1 MKEGLIPRRYAKAL
15 YKYAQEHQCTQ
26 QVYTDAQRIEE
37 VFATH
42 PTLSKALGNPAI
54 STTEKEQLLVMASG
68 NEAHQAIL
76 RFINLVI
83 LNHRESFFRAT
94 MLSYQEIYR
103 QENNIARV
111 TIITASAMCDDI
123 MERIKG
129 LLMKQLNKQLEFVY
143 KIDPTL
149 IGGFVLR
156 VDSMQLDA
164 SIQNELK
171 KLRVKLLNK

>member
-1 MKEGLIPRRYAKAL
+1 
-15 YKYAQEHQCTQ
+15 
-26 QVYTDAQRIEE
+26 
-37 VFATH
+37 
-42 PTLSKALGNPAI
+42 
-54 STTEKEQLLVMASG
+54 
-68 NEAHQAIL
+68 
-76 RFINLVI
+76 
-83 LNHRESFFRAT
+83 
-94 MLSYQEIYR
+94 
-103 QENNIARV
+103 
-111 TIITASAMCDDI
+111 